1 MNFECKQLKIIDDPD
16 FGCTIEFNDTV
27 EVYRENMT
35 IEELINSVGKYL
47 MIQRSYPEDE
57 FENDWYHIET
67 SEADIDFNQKDSMYV
82 KLNRKE
88 FEFYCSG
95 VTLVIGLTLSDK
107 EYTKLDKI
115 LRTRFKDKVVMRG

>member
-1 MNFECKQLKIIDDPD
+1 MNFECKQLKITDDPD